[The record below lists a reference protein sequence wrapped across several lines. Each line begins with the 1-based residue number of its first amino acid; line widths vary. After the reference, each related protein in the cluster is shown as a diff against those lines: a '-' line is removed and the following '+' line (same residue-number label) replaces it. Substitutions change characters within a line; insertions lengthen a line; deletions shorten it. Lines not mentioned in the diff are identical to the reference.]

1 MNESELCLAL
11 LKCDTEEEV
20 IALLTEAGYWTDRDA
35 WRYFGDLENNWS
47 TIGNQQSSPHA
58 ALVEKLVN
66 AVDATLMGHCYA
78 AGIDPIG
85 AEAPRSMRAAV
96 AQFFDNTTLEHNPA
110 AGLIRNWT
118 SAQRTQVAHSITLV
132 ATGTKSKPCFTI
144 ADAGEGQTP
153 DDMPDTLLSLTRSN
167 KLRIPFVQGKFNMGG
182 TGVFKF
188 CGKQNLQVVV
198 SRRHPSALKSY
209 TRDSQLWGFTV
220 VRREDPERGRR
231 SSVFTYLAPLGK
243 DLNPGRGGVLRFAA
257 DKFPLF
263 PQFHAE
269 TGRNPYGRSAQW
281 GTAIKLYEY
290 SLPAG
295 GRSSILLAG
304 GLMRRTDLLLPDTA
318 LPIRFYEARDFGGHA
333 GSHENTLTGL
343 SVRLDDDKTNN
354 LEEGF
359 PASCPLAA
367 SGEAMKAT
375 IYAFKKDKAKTYR
388 YDEGIVFTLNGQ
400 THGHL
405 TPDFFRR
412 KSVGMSYLSDSL
424 LVVIDC
430 SQFTG
435 RAREDLFMNSRDRLS
450 RGELRASIESELE
463 DMLKNHPGLRE
474 LKERRRR
481 EETEARLADSKPLED
496 VLEMILK
503 HSPSLANLFLLGKRA
518 TNPFKTRQVQENEK
532 PFEGQRFPTHFKFK
546 GKDYGVVLE
555 RESHINMRCRITF
568 ETDADNDYFSRTL
581 EPGGFS
587 LFSVVDG
594 NKVPVSNYTGPNLA
608 NGIATLSVKLPEDA
622 TVGSKVEFH
631 GVVSDEYREQP
642 FENHFNVLVK
652 PEAVSSGGGGTR
664 RKPPSDDDGKGRDQP
679 AGIVLPN
686 IIEVREDG
694 WSTHGFDRLTALKIK
709 DAGDFEE
716 NGTSH
721 EPAIRYDFFI
731 NIDNLYLKT
740 EMKSAKADTRLMK
753 SRFTYGMVLV
763 GLGLLQQEMTKE
775 ETKGGDSVSERD
787 DDEDRASGGIEQR
800 VEKVTKALA
809 PIILPMIESLGAIDV
824 TESETGTAS
833 GEAT

>member
-20 IALLTEAGYWTDRDA
+20 VALLTEAGYWTDRDA

-78 AGIDPIG
+78 AGIDPTSTDS
-85 AEAPRSMRAAV
+85 PRNMRAAV
-96 AQFFDNTTLEHNPA
+96 AQFFDMTTLEQSPS

-118 SAQRTQVAHSITLV
+118 SGLRTQVAQSITLI
-132 ATGTKSKPCFTI
+132 ATGTKSRPCFTI

-153 DDMPDTLLSLTRSN
+153 DDMPDTLLSLGKSN
-167 KLRIPFVQGKFNMGG
+167 KLRIPFVQGQHNMGG
-182 TGVFKF
+182 TGAFKF
-188 CGKQNLQVVV
+188 CGKQNLQLVI
-198 SRRHPSALKSY
+198 SRRHSKALKAY

-220 VRREDPERGRR
+220 IRREDPERGRR

-243 DLNPGRGGVLRFAA
+243 DVQPGRGGVLRFAA
-257 DKFPLF
+257 DEFPLF
-263 PQFHAE
+263 PRFDSE
-269 TGRNPYGRSAQW
+269 NNRNPYGRSAKW

-295 GRSSILLAG
+295 GRSNILMAD

-318 LPIRFYEARDFGGHA
+318 LPIRFYEARDFRGHA
-333 GSHENTLTGL
+333 GSFENTLTGL
-343 SVRLDDDKTNN
+343 SVRLDDDKSNN

-359 PASCPLAA
+359 PTSCPLAA
-367 SGEAMKAT
+367 AGEEMKAT

-388 YDEGIVFTLNGQ
+388 NDEGIIFTLNGQ
-400 THGHL
+400 THGYL

-412 KSVGMSYLSDSL
+412 KSVGLSYLSDSL

-430 SQFTG
+430 SRFTG
-435 RAREDLFMNSRDRLS
+435 RAREDVFMNSRDRLS
-450 RGELRASIESELE
+450 KGELRASIESELE
-463 DMLKNHPGLRE
+463 DMLKHHQGLRE

-503 HSPSLANLFLLGKRA
+503 HSPSLANLFLMGKRA
-518 TNPFKTRQVQENEK
+518 SNPFRTRQVQVDEK
-532 PFEGQRFPTHFKFK
+532 PFTGERFPTFFKFK
-546 GKDYGVVLE
+546 GKDYGFVLE
-555 RESHINMRCRITF
+555 REAHINMRCRITF
-568 ETDADNDYFSRTL
+568 ETDADNDFFSRML

-587 LFSVVDG
+587 LLSIVDG
-594 NKVPVSNYTGPNLA
+594 NNVPVSNFTGPNLT

-622 TVGSKVEFH
+622 VVGGKIEFLS
-631 GVVSDEYREQP
+631 VVSDKYREHP
-642 FENHFNVLVK
+642 YENRFNVLVK
-652 PEAVSSGGGGTR
+652 AEAVTTGGRGNR
-664 RKPPSDDDGKGRDQP
+664 RKPPSDDDGTGREQP

-686 IIEVREDG
+686 IIEVREDE
-694 WSTHGFDRLTALKIK
+694 WANHGFDKLTALKIK
-709 DAGDFEE
+709 DAGDTDQ
-716 NGTSH
+716 NGINDDSVT
-721 EPAIRYDFFI
+721 RYDFFI
-731 NIDNLYLKT
+731 NVDNLYLKT
-740 EMKSAKADTRLMK
+740 EMKSAKADVPLLK
-753 SRFTYGMVLV
+753 ARFTYGMVLV
-763 GLGLLQQEMTKE
+763 GLGLLQQEMTKDALQSGNSE
-775 ETKGGDSVSERD
+775 SER
-787 DDEDRASGGIEQR
+787 DDEDRASGGVEER
-800 VEKVTKALA
+800 VEQVTKALA
-809 PIILPMIESLGAIDV
+809 PIVLPMIESLGAIDV
-824 TESETGTAS
+824 AEAEAATAS